1 MARSRSPSR
10 PSARSAQPSVA
21 FVTLAS
27 AEYGPGALVL
37 TAGLRRRLPLDVE
50 VIAFS
55 EAELSLV
62 PGVTLRALSELP
74 DVPVPAGVGE
84 PLMANFSFCWRKLGL
99 WALTEYDI
107 IVYMDSDI
115 LILNEVESLL
125 EFVPSRGM
133 LAAVP
138 ACECWRSES
147 CNYTAQEAGG
157 GDFYFNAGVL
167 VFRPSASIFS
177 EMIAWLKDHHQH
189 GAVSEVLPPM
199 PFAEQDFLNQFF
211 RKKVRRLPP
220 IFNSLQ
226 HAMRNPKH
234 QADLNTSTCVALH
247 YVMGKPWA
255 PKTLLEE
262 DFADFHA
269 LWHEARQEFAARACA
284 RPAWPLRQV
293 HEELPLF
300 LVRDYISREVEGSLV
315 SLIYGDFLKDRWIQ
329 LRNRALLCLGGVPHP
344 EGAICE
350 DLPVE
355 IAELGRGLVDAGGMS
370 SVPDQCLINQ
380 YLPGQGIDAHSDG
393 PRFESEVA
401 ILTLEGPA
409 LMYFGLVEKK
419 IYPSL
424 PPRLELLLEPRS
436 LLVLK
441 REAYELYVHRIDHV
455 TVDVTQT
462 GHSFRV
468 TKGFWSCLFAR
479 EPGSCAFVGGAFAC
493 LGSFAGGLAFSV
505 CFVERTFFV

>member
-211 RKKVRRLPP
+211 P
-220 IFNSLQ
+220 
-226 HAMRNPKH
+226 
-234 QADLNTSTCVALH
+234 
-247 YVMGKPWA
+247 
-255 PKTLLEE
+255 EE
-262 DFADFHA
+262 GA
-269 LWHEARQEFAARACA
+269 
-284 RPAWPLRQV
+284 QV

-493 LGSFAGGLAFSV
+493 LGSFAGGLVKKIPRAPR
-505 CFVERTFFV
+505 RTSLTLRRLKHVQLRSEEVKDEVARSAKMEQWRWWNSQISEID